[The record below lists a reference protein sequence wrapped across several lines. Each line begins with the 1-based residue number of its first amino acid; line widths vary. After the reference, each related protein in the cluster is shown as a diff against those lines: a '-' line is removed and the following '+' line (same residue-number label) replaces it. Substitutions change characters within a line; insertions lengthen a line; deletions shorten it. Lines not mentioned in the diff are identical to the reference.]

1 MRLTREQVLVGA
13 LDLLD
18 ETGIDNLTMRR
29 LAAALGVQNG
39 ATYWHF
45 PSKQVLLEAMVEAML
60 DGVTADLDESSP
72 WQVRLSE
79 LAHRLR
85 RALLSRRDGARI
97 FSGAFIPTPNALAY
111 GEAMIGL
118 LRGAGMSS
126 REAAWAVDTVTYYV
140 VGHVI
145 EEQMAAGLPGGGTEA
160 STRLTE
166 ALDADRH
173 PNLLAAIG
181 DVPAPH
187 PGEHFTYGLE
197 VIVAGLRTVTS

>member
-1 MRLTREQVLVGA
+1 MRLIRDQVLAGA

-45 PSKQVLLEAMVEAML
+45 PSKQVLLEAMAEVMRKAFRT
-60 DGVTADLDESSP
+60 GAP
-72 WQVRLSE
+72 RYG
-79 LAHRLR
+79 
-85 RALLSRRDGARI
+85 LLSRRDGARI
-97 FSGAFIPTPNALAY
+97 FSGAFIPMPSALAY
-111 GEAMIGL
+111 GETMIGL
-118 LRGAGMSS
+118 PRGAGMNG
-126 REAAWAVDTVTYYV
+126 REASWAVDTITYYV

-145 EEQMAAGLPGGGTEA
+145 EEQTAAGLPDEGTEA
-160 STRLTE
+160 GARLNK
-166 ALDADRH
+166 ALGPDRH

-181 DVPAPH
+181 DIPAPH

-197 VIVAGLRTVTS
+197 VIVAGLRSVTP